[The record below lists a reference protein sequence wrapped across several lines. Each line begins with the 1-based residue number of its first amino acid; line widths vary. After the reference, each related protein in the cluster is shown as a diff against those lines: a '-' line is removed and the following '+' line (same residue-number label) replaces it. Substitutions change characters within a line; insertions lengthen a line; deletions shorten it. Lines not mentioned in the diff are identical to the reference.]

1 MPARSRCQGKEALS
15 SQPSAFSHYAK
26 RIGRKFFTA
35 EAQRHGES
43 DDRKTKHA
51 SCPQVL
57 NECQGRT
64 TKNPSCPAALE
75 YNSGMKT
82 SLLQRV
88 VCLLMIYVLLVPQTW
103 ATCGGGGGGGM
114 GGVGG
119 GSSQQTYQVP
129 WKLITPQEPVKEGLA
144 VYWFPTGKQEVERSS
159 LRESRTLQL
168 YSQQCVTMGIVD
180 VQSPLG
186 QKYVPDG
193 KLPVAVL
200 VQADGTVVTK
210 LENQNGKLKVGDLE
224 KLVES
229 EMKKRES
236 ALKEKMEG
244 AKAKAKS
251 GDNQAAIAE
260 LKQVVEQK
268 CMFPGKAK
276 DAVKELKK
284 LGVTDLNAEAMPD
297 GPNFDATVSAKI
309 QKTMRMGLMA
319 ENAANYT
326 VAQKYYTA
334 AHNLD
339 PNDPTPL
346 RYLGEL
352 YRHHTGEWD
361 KARVTFDAILAMP
374 ADPLSRAV
382 ALHGLGKMTIHEGD
396 FKKGLHLM
404 EASTQEFP
412 LALAY
417 RNLAVYWNS
426 ESDKVKADQ
435 YTRKAL
441 ALDPQEPFNLI
452 FAAAFMAGNGHGDE
466 ALKIAKDNEAILCA
480 SYNLAAIYAQLG
492 QKEKALSLL
501 KRHFFEYERYQ
512 SVRSK
517 EMMEARVDAV
527 FASLYKDPQFVAL
540 TSGAD
545 GRLPLPAMGSKPAGN

>member
-1 MPARSRCQGKEALS
+1 MG
-15 SQPSAFSHYAK
+15 
-26 RIGRKFFTA
+26 
-35 EAQRHGES
+35 
-43 DDRKTKHA
+43 
-51 SCPQVL
+51 
-57 NECQGRT
+57 
-64 TKNPSCPAALE
+64 
-75 YNSGMKT
+75 GM
-82 SLLQRV
+82 S
-88 VCLLMIYVLLVPQTW
+88 
-103 ATCGGGGGGGM
+103 GGGM
-114 GGVGG
+114 
-119 GSSQQTYQVP
+119 SSQTYQVP
-129 WKLITPQEPVKEGLA
+129 WKLIKPEESPKEGLA
-144 VYWFPTGKQEVERSS
+144 VYWFPVSDTEFKNSS

-168 YSQQCVTMGIVD
+168 YSQQCVTMGVVD
-180 VQSPLG
+180 VRSPIG

-200 VQADGTVVTK
+200 VQPSDGAVVSK
-210 LENQNGKLKVGDLE
+210 LENKNGKLAVGDLE
-224 KLVES
+224 KIVET

-236 ALKEKMEG
+236 AVKEKMED
-244 AKAKAKS
+244 AKAKAKA
-251 GDNQAAIAE
+251 GDSKSAIAE
-260 LKQVVEQK
+260 LREVVDQK

-284 LGVTDLNAEAMPD
+284 LGVTDVNAEAMPD
-297 GPNFDATVSAKI
+297 GPNFDPAVSAKI
-309 QKTMRMGLMA
+309 EKTLSAGLKA
-319 ENAANYT
+319 ENDA
-326 VAQKYYTA
+326 KYMEAKRLYMA
-334 AHNLD
+334 AHNID

-346 RYLGEL
+346 RFLGEL

-361 KARVTFDAILAMP
+361 KARTTFDQILAMP

-396 FKKGLHLM
+396 FKKGLGLM
-404 EASTQEFP
+404 EASVKEYP

-426 ESDKVKADQ
+426 EGDRVKADE
-435 YTRKAL
+435 YTRQAL
-441 ALDPQEPFNLI
+441 ALDPKEPFNLI
-452 FAAAFMAGNGHGDE
+452 FAAAFMAGNGHGEE
-466 ALKIAKDNEAILCA
+466 ALKIAKENEAILCA

-527 FASLYKDPQFVAL
+527 FATLYKDPAFVAL

-545 GRLPLPAMGSKPAGN
+545 GRLPLPAMGGNKPAGN

>member
-1 MPARSRCQGKEALS
+1 
-15 SQPSAFSHYAK
+15 
-26 RIGRKFFTA
+26 
-35 EAQRHGES
+35 
-43 DDRKTKHA
+43 
-51 SCPQVL
+51 
-57 NECQGRT
+57 
-64 TKNPSCPAALE
+64 
-75 YNSGMKT
+75 
-82 SLLQRV
+82 
-88 VCLLMIYVLLVPQTW
+88 MIYVFLVPQSW

-114 GGVGG
+114 GGMGG
-119 GSSQQTYQVP
+119 GGMSSSQTYQVP
-129 WKLITPQEPVKEGLA
+129 WRLIKPEEPVKDGLA
-144 VYWFPTGKQEVERSS
+144 VYWFPVSDVEFKNSS

-168 YSQQCVTMGIVD
+168 YSQQCVTMGVAD
-180 VQSPLG
+180 ARSPIG

-193 KLPVAVL
+193 KLPAAVL
-200 VQADGTVVTK
+200 VQSSDGAVVSK
-210 LENQNGKLKVGDLE
+210 LENKNGKLAVGDLE
-224 KLVES
+224 KIVET

-236 ALKEKMEG
+236 AVKEKMED
-244 AKAKAKS
+244 AKSKAKA
-251 GDNQAAIAE
+251 GDSKAAIAE
-260 LKQVVEQK
+260 LREVVDQK

-284 LGVTDLNAEAMPD
+284 LGVTDVNAEAMPD
-297 GPNFDATVSAKI
+297 GPNFDPAVGAKI
-309 QKTMRMGLMA
+309 QKTMSAGLKA
-319 ENAANYT
+319 ENDARYMEAKRLYI
-326 VAQKYYTA
+326 A

-346 RYLGEL
+346 RFLGEL

-361 KARVTFDAILAMP
+361 LARTTFDKILAMP

-396 FKKGLHLM
+396 FKKGLGLM
-404 EASTQEFP
+404 EASVKEYP
-412 LALAY
+412 LALTY

-426 ESDKVKADQ
+426 EGDKIKADE
-435 YTRKAL
+435 YTRLAL
-441 ALDPQEPFNLI
+441 ALDPKEPFNLI
-452 FAAAFMAGNGHGDE
+452 FAAAFMAGNGHGEE
-466 ALKIAKDNEAILCA
+466 ALKIAKENEAILCA

-527 FASLYKDPQFVAL
+527 FATLYKDPAFVAL

-545 GRLPLPAMGSKPAGN
+545 GRLPLPAMGANKPAGN

>member
-1 MPARSRCQGKEALS
+1 M
-15 SQPSAFSHYAK
+15 K
-26 RIGRKFFTA
+26 RPLI
-35 EAQRHGES
+35 
-43 DDRKTKHA
+43 
-51 SCPQVL
+51 
-57 NECQGRT
+57 
-64 TKNPSCPAALE
+64 
-75 YNSGMKT
+75 
-82 SLLQRV
+82 QRV
-88 VCLLMIYVLLVPQTW
+88 LSVVLIYVVLAPQSF

-114 GGVGG
+114 GGMSGG
-119 GSSQQTYQVP
+119 ASAQTYQVP
-129 WKLITPQEPVKEGLA
+129 WKYIKPEEAPKEGLA
-144 VYWFPTGKQEVERSS
+144 IYWFPTGENELKNSS

-168 YSQQCVTMGIVD
+168 YSQQCVTMGFTD
-180 VQSPLG
+180 VRNELG

-193 KLPVAVL
+193 KLPTAVL
-200 VQADGTVVTK
+200 VQVSDGAVVGK
-210 LENQNGKLKVGDLE
+210 LENKNGKLAVGDLE
-224 KLVES
+224 KIVEG

-236 ALKEKMEG
+236 AIKEKMDD
-244 AKAKAKS
+244 AKSKAKA
-251 GDNQAAIAE
+251 GDSKAAIAE
-260 LKQVVEQK
+260 YRQVADQK

-284 LGVTDLNAEAMPD
+284 LGVTDVNAEAMPD
-297 GPNFDATVSAKI
+297 PPNFDPALSAKI
-309 QKTMRMGLMA
+309 QKTMAAGLKA

-326 VAQKYYTA
+326 EAQKIYTA

-361 KARVTFDAILAMP
+361 KARDTFNQILAMP

-396 FKKGLHLM
+396 FKKGLGLM
-404 EASTQEFP
+404 EASVKEYP

-426 ESDKVKADQ
+426 EGNKAKADE
-435 YTRKAL
+435 YTRQAL
-441 ALDPQEPFNLI
+441 ALDPHDPFNLI

-466 ALKIAKDNEAILCA
+466 ALKIAKENEALLCA
-480 SYNLAAIYAQLG
+480 SYNLAAIYAQIG
-492 QKEKALSLL
+492 QKDKALALL

-527 FASLYKDPQFVAL
+527 FASLYQDPQFVAL
-540 TSGAD
+540 TAGAD
-545 GRLPLPAMGSKPAGN
+545 GRLPLPGMGSKPAGN